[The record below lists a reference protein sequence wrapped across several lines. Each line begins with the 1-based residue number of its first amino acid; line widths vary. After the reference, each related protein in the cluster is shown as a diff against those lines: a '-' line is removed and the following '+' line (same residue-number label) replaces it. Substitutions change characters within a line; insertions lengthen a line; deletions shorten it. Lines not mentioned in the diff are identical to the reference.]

1 MFWMRWV
8 DPNLWMA
15 GLVFFLWVSMVLG
28 WKGLLKIY
36 ASVIPNVCRQNV
48 LGFEPHRLTTFCSG
62 SQIQTKPCWTIF
74 DWFSLKF
81 IPYHWVVDVTGYKV
95 SAWNVVLSSVFDV
108 QTHQEL
114 LYLQIKLTH
123 KSHERVKLES
133 FRTSSDPGLQ
143 NIWQCKV
150 TEQII
155 ETPDFLNF
163 TRAQEML

>member
-1 MFWMRWV
+1 MGWV

-15 GLVFFLWVSMVLG
+15 GLVFFLWVFMVLG

-36 ASVIPNVCRQNV
+36 ASVIPNVYRQNV
-48 LGFEPHRLTTFCSG
+48 LGFEPHRLTTLCSG
-62 SQIQTKPCWTIF
+62 SQIQTKPCCTIF

-81 IPYHWVVDVTGYKV
+81 IQYHWVVDVTGYKV
-95 SAWNVVLSSVFDV
+95 SGWNVVLSSVFDV

-123 KSHERVKLES
+123 KSHERVTLES

-143 NIWQCKV
+143 NIWQCTV

-155 ETPDFLNF
+155 ETSDFLNF